1 MLSRIAEN
9 LFWMGRYVE
18 RAENTARL
26 LDVNYH
32 AIVEA
37 PLVPGASKG
46 LVVEQWAPLINIIGD
61 EVGFRQH
68 FERADRTTVPSW
80 LAFHANNPSSIRS
93 SLTRARE
100 NARTLRG
107 RISVEMWEAI
117 NRAYLEL
124 GQGVS
129 NTFEGETL
137 HDYCVDARETS
148 HLFFGIADATLPRNE
163 GWYFL
168 KAGQYLE
175 RADNVM
181 RTLMVRYR
189 QYRAQGPVERGVE
202 SHRGIALLKSISAY
216 EAFRKRHQTSLE
228 PNRIA
233 AFLLL
238 DPDFPRSVRYSAR
251 RLFEMLGEIE
261 RLNAGGSN
269 DATHDAGWLSARLEY
284 LRDATTVI
292 EREEPSLE
300 MLIGDL
306 ADISNAVYA
315 SYFRNE
321 QQSQGQRQSQE
332 EILT

>member
-37 PLVPGASKG
+37 PLVPGARE
-46 LVVEQWAPLINIIGD
+46 LVVEQWAPLISIIGD

-93 SLTRARE
+93 SVTRARE
-100 NARTLRG
+100 NARTLRD
-107 RISVEMWEAI
+107 RISLEMWESI
-117 NRAYLEL
+117 NRAYLRL
-124 GQGVS
+124 AQGVS
-129 NTFEGETL
+129 NSFEDETL

-189 QYRAQGPVERGVE
+189 QYRGQEPVQRGVE
-202 SHRGIALLKSISAY
+202 SHRSIALLKSISAY
-216 EAFRKRHQTSLE
+216 EAFRKRHHTSLE
-228 PNRIA
+228 PYRVA

-238 DPDFPRSVRYSAR
+238 EPEFPRSVRFSVR
-251 RLFEMLGEIE
+251 QLFEMLEQIQSRSPE
-261 RLNAGGSN
+261 TRN
-269 DATHDAGWLSARLEY
+269 DATHRAGWLSARIEY
-284 LRDATTVI
+284 MRDATAVI
-292 EREEPSLE
+292 EHEDPSLE
-300 MLIGDL
+300 MLIDDL
-306 ADISNAVYA
+306 AGISNAIYA
-315 SYFRNE
+315 AYFRNDPD
-321 QQSQGQRQSQE
+321 QSQRQVQV
-332 EILT
+332 LT